1 LDVDKIVADLKHER
15 DRLSRA
21 IVALEGAGT
30 SGAGTTSSAS
40 AARPA
45 VSKKKKRGGLTPEG
59 RRRLS
64 ESMKRRWAERR
75 RKGR

>member
-1 LDVDKIVADLKHER
+1 MDIERIVADLKRER

-21 IVALEGAGT
+21 ITALEGAET
-30 SGAGTTSSAS
+30 GAGIRSVALG
-40 AARPA
+40 RPP
-45 VSKKKKRGGLTPEG
+45 KKKRRHRLTPEG

-75 RKGR
+75 KKGA